1 MSDMKDALL
10 KMEANRASKAKAAW
24 EKTLADG
31 LGLCTGLSYREFSRI
46 KVSQKSTFMKGK
58 NFSHRQLWN
67 YTNIKTK

>member
-31 LGLCTGLSYREFSRI
+31 YGLCTGLSYREFS
-46 KVSQKSTFMKGK
+46 KD
-58 NFSHRQLWN
+58 
-67 YTNIKTK
+67 